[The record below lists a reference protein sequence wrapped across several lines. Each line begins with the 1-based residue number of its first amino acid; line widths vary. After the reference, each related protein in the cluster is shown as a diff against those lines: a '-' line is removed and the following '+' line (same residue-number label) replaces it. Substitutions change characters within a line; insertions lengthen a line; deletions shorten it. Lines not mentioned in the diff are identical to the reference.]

1 MTPLITSWC
10 SPRGEAVGSFL
21 FSLLQNILQPD
32 QANVPSQ
39 RGPWVSPCPCTA
51 PSGGSDW
58 TSHFALGTAS
68 ASVRPATATA
78 RSVAQQAGNSS
89 LDLGGSS
96 LNPSQPG
103 VFCSAG
109 TTYNRLGLLELGVPR
124 SDGARGT
131 GPAGN
136 RHSPALDPS
145 PGFATVP
152 RGTSC
157 LCSQQHHLK
166 IIILAG
172 IPGLSLQ
179 WNVFRII
186 PKWLCLGLIGS
197 TN

>member
-1 MTPLITSWC
+1 MGIT
-10 SPRGEAVGSFL
+10 V
-21 FSLLQNILQPD
+21 SLHSTLGGVRLDITFCFRHCLCICETSHSYST
-32 QANVPSQ
+32 VC
-39 RGPWVSPCPCTA
+39 GTA
-51 PSGGSDW
+51 GSDL
-58 TSHFALGTAS
+58 FPG
-68 ASVRPATATA
+68 
-78 RSVAQQAGNSS
+78 
-89 LDLGGSS
+89 LGGFISEPLAARGVL
-96 LNPSQPG
+96 LNWNNLQQ
-103 VFCSAG
+103 
-109 TTYNRLGLLELGVPR
+109 RLGLLELGVPR

-136 RHSPALDPS
+136 LHSPALDPS